1 MPGMYDL
8 NWGDLQVLQ
17 DVVGNSSNT
26 YPSIESYLE
35 NLNNPAYQG
44 DSNVL
49 QFPNG
54 QVNKT
59 VQFQPDLTGGTKSGS
74 SVVNI
79 QHDDV
84 SGEIIESGLGVNA
97 GLSPLVAVSGILGA
111 AGVLWTSTEGQELAA
126 LEAVRYL
133 YNDNSIQREDLDK
146 YQIPV
151 IAASGG
157 IISGINANS
166 ILIGEGIAKKILT
179 SLQSQGFFDKEEGFI
194 MPGETGSTVPISSL
208 YSIDSTITTAYQKAY
223 GIYGAGSPSY
233 SDSYQNLGSV
243 AGNGGLNDL
252 ITTQIPMYISNASSA
267 NIIILNWMFQSGGEQ
282 RIVAILLKTNTE
294 GPSSFI
300 YVNEGGTIYSKIQFG
315 NVTSVGSYV
324 GYTTGRN
331 NDTWHYVNAGD
342 ISTNGYVGYYD
353 SGTGSVQTS
362 NLNMSSQ
369 MSHIGVGAIA
379 GATVPPSTGE
389 IDIPTL
395 YPDWANQGVTL
406 GGLLKN
412 GLLTNE
418 LVLPFPPGFLD
429 NPMAQPLTQADAQE
443 AKAPQ
448 TDPQKDA
455 LVRAIYKAAENT
467 NPWADPEGAET
478 DPLPQPTDPQPTPGD
493 TITPAVIPTY
503 SSGGKLFTVYKPSAS
518 DLNDIGASLWDS
530 SIISQIRNLFQNPL
544 DGIIEL
550 HQLYCT
556 PSVGGSQ
563 TVYCGSVA
571 LNATAPV
578 VTDQFVE
585 IDCGSCNVPE
595 YYGDA
600 TDYSPYTHVAI
611 FLPFIG
617 FKDLNGDDLI
627 GGVCHVKYKVDVY
640 TGACLATISVTK
652 YGATQ
657 ILYTFDG
664 NCAVGIPITNQQS
677 GTLVAGLR
685 IAAAGLTGGA
695 VGAGVSAIHQVANGT
710 IGNKIGRN
718 GSFTSNAG
726 AMGIKK
732 PYLVVNRKIPETAS
746 RYNHYYGFPSN
757 KTVRLGSVSGYTR
770 VKSVHV
776 DIGGCTDR
784 EKQMIEER
792 LKSGVYV

>member
-1 MPGMYDL
+1 MFDL
-8 NWGDLQVLQ
+8 TWGDLQTLQ

-26 YPSIESYLE
+26 YPSVEAYLE

-59 VQFQPDLTGGTKSGS
+59 VQFQPDLTGGTKAGS

-79 QHDDV
+79 EHDEV
-84 SGEIIESGLGVNA
+84 SGQIIESGLGVNA

-111 AGVLWTSTEGQELAA
+111 AGILWTSTVGQELAA
-126 LEAVRYL
+126 LEAVRYI
-133 YNDNSIQREDLDK
+133 YNDDTIQAEDLNK

-157 IISGINANS
+157 VGTGINANT

-179 SLQSQGFFDKEEGFI
+179 SLQGQGYFEKEGSYV
-194 MPGETGSTVPISSL
+194 MPGETGSSVPISSL
-208 YSIDSTITTAYQKAY
+208 YSVDSTIRSAYQTGFSRYAKPNQQNLA
-223 GIYGAGSPSY
+223 GVSGAGGLDDLFTSIL
-233 SDSYQNLGSV
+233 SDVPNYAN
-243 AGNGGLNDL
+243 
-252 ITTQIPMYISNASSA
+252 A
-267 NIIILNWMFQSGGEQ
+267 NIVFLSWAFGSSTDTEQ
-282 RIVAILLKTNTE
+282 RIVASFLKTNTE
-294 GPSSFI
+294 GSPSFI
-300 YVNEGGTIYSKIQFG
+300 YVMEGGTLWSKVQVG
-315 NVTSVGSYV
+315 NVSAIGHYV
-324 GYTTGRN
+324 GYSYGDR
-331 NDTWHYVNAGD
+331 WHRVNAGGTT
-342 ISTNGYVGYYD
+342 TNGYIGIYD
-353 SGTGSVQTS
+353 SGYNIQTS

-369 MSHIGVGAIA
+369 MLHVGVGAIA
-379 GATVPPSTGE
+379 GATVPPATGD

-429 NPMAQPLTQADAQE
+429 NPMAQPQTQTAAQS
-443 AKAPQ
+443 ASAPQ
-448 TDPQKDA
+448 TNPQKDA
-455 LVRAIYKAAENT
+455 LVRAIYEAAQNT
-467 NPWADPEGAET
+467 NPWADPVGEST
-478 DPLPQPTDPQPTPGD
+478 SPLPQPVDPLPTPGD
-493 TITPAVIPTY
+493 VIIPAVVPSY
-503 SSGGKLFTVYKPSAS
+503 NGSGKLFTVYKPSAS

-530 SIISQIRNLFQNPL
+530 SIVSQIRNLFQNPL
-544 DGIIEL
+544 DGVIEL

-578 VTDQFVE
+578 VTNQFVE

-657 ILYTFDG
+657 VLYTFDG

-732 PYLVVNRKIPETAS
+732 PYLVINRKIPETAS